1 MISGIVL
8 DFGQTLVD
16 SSVGFRRAEKK
27 AQQEIWR
34 DLAFTSY
41 DDFLQMY
48 REIRSKFHSAH
59 NFSRSSMWREIYGS
73 CGRDVAMDAI
83 QEMELEYWETV
94 KRWTK
99 PFGETSRVLS
109 ELTDRYKLAVISNT
123 QGQLDQ
129 AGHRIAEFP
138 ELERRFETIVIAGE
152 SGIPPKPDPLPFYV
166 CLEKLQLGTDE
177 VVFVGDD
184 WSIDIEGA
192 MNVGIQAVWLKHR
205 SVKRNCPEVKTTV
218 PVIESLDE
226 LLELDRV
233 LMDAS
238 TVRS

>member
-1 MISGIVL
+1 MISGIAL

-16 SSVGFRRAEKK
+16 SSAGFRKAEKK
-27 AQQEIWR
+27 AQQDIGR
-34 DLAFTSY
+34 DLAVTSY
-41 DDFLQMY
+41 DGFLHMY
-48 REIRSKFHSAH
+48 REVRSNFHRAR
-59 NFSRSSMWREIYGS
+59 NFSRSSMWKEVYGLF
-73 CGRDVAMDAI
+73 GHDVAMDAVRK
-83 QEMELEYWETV
+83 MELEYWETV
-94 KRWTK
+94 KRSTK
-99 PFGETSRVLS
+99 PFGETNRVLA

-152 SGIPPKPDPLPFYV
+152 SGIPPKPDPLPFYA

-192 MNVGIQAVWLKHR
+192 MNVGIQAVWLKHQ
-205 SVKRNCPEVKTTV
+205 SVKRNWPEVKTTV
-218 PVIESLDE
+218 PVIENLDE
-226 LLELDRV
+226 LLDLDRV
-233 LMDAS
+233 LADAS